1 MPVAKERLEFAP
13 PRQPDQLRS
22 FGLAVLAHVLLL
34 VALTWGVS
42 WKRQNPTIGA
52 DAELWAAVP
61 KEAAPKVVEAP
72 PPPEPAPIP
81 KFLPKVTPPPPPA
94 PPVEAD
100 TAKADIVLAQEKER
114 KRQLELKAVERQEKL
129 KKEKLEKEAAA
140 LEKKRQLAE
149 AKQETQRAEALRLDQ
164 MKRALAQSRA
174 TAATGAAVT
183 PAPVTPKP
191 AVTPPA
197 VTPTPAVT
205 PPAVTPAP
213 AVTPPAAT
221 TGKPSPTPATVPAP
235 VTPSA
240 TGAATATGTAA
251 QAAGPSA
258 SYGGRLVARIRP
270 NITFPGDVAGIM
282 GNPGAE
288 VEVRADADGTI
299 ISRKLLK
306 SSGIKA
312 WDEAVLKAID
322 KTETL
327 PRDID
332 GRVPSHLEFTF
343 RPKD

>member
-34 VALTWGVS
+34 AALTWGVS

-81 KFLPKVTPPPPPA
+81 KFLPKVTLPPPPPPPPPPA
-94 PPVEAD
+94 EAE

-114 KRQLELKAVERQEKL
+114 KRQMQLKALERQEKL

-149 AKQETQRAEALRLDQ
+149 AKQEAQRAEALRQDQ
-164 MKRALAQSRA
+164 MKRALAQSRS
-174 TAATGAAVT
+174 TGATGAAVT

-205 PPAVTPAP
+205 PAP

-221 TGKPSPTPATVPAP
+221 TVKPSPTPTTVPAP
-235 VTPSA
+235 VTPGA

-332 GRVPSHLEFTF
+332 GRVPGHLEFTF